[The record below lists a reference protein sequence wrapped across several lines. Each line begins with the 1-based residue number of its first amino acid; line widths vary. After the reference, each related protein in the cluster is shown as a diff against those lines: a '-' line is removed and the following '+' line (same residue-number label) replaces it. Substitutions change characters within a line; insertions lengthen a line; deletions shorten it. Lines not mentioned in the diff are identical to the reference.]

1 MEPNPESE
9 ELRAQLQANHIG
21 FVNAELNLVA
31 TLLEM
36 SRAEYKMGF
45 DEAAAKSLG
54 HAWEAI
60 TGASR
65 GLAHIESESQRAVF
79 KGWLRELTIAI
90 RNFEI
95 PR

>member
-65 GLAHIESESQRAVF
+65 GLERILNRKVSAPFSRDGFESSQ
-79 KGWLRELTIAI
+79 
-90 RNFEI
+90 
-95 PR
+95 

>member
-21 FVNAELNLVA
+21 FVNAELNLV
-31 TLLEM
+31 EM

-45 DEAAAKSLG
+45 DEAGAKSLG

-65 GLAHIESESQRAVF
+65 GLERILNRKVSAPFSRVGFESSQ
-79 KGWLRELTIAI
+79 
-90 RNFEI
+90 
-95 PR
+95 